1 MYNIDNQKMGVIYMK
16 TEGSIRHKLKQV
28 KYRIVQKAVRNG
40 LSRKPC
46 NCTHSGL
53 VRGVS
58 GDDLFYV
65 CLLDADRP
73 KEWEG
78 MICDQSVPPNCPF
91 FKPHKSKEEIES
103 EIDDL
108 LASGDMGAIASQ
120 YPDIS
125 ALLWVLGGIDEID
138 ETKEEDKDE

>member
-1 MYNIDNQKMGVIYMK
+1 MK
-16 TEGSIRHKLKQV
+16 SEGSIRHKLKQV
-28 KYRIVQKAVRNG
+28 KYRIVQKAIRNN

-46 NCTHSGL
+46 NCSHSGL
-53 VRGVS
+53 VKGS
-58 GDDLFYV
+58 NGDDLFYV
-65 CLLDADRP
+65 CLLDADKP
-73 KEWEG
+73 KEWDG

-91 FKPHKSKEEIES
+91 FKPQKTKEEIET

-125 ALLWVLGGIDEID
+125 ALLWVLGGVDEID
-138 ETKEEDKDE
+138 EMTEKKDEENE